1 MLNYKK
7 QINRLYLSSLLN
19 ELSITGAWVAI
30 LAARGFSLVQ
40 IGLAET
46 IFHATSLLFE
56 IPSGALA
63 DVVGRKNSL
72 ILSCLS
78 SITGCLIMALTNGFG
93 GVCVSFIFHALGYNF
108 ASGSGDALAYD
119 SLKLV
124 KKEELYER
132 YSSNQLIIYR
142 ITSGL
147 STLLAGVALLLGY
160 RTAYLISVVNHVL
173 ALIVIF
179 GLKEVSHTDA
189 QASDEGKSEACRIGD
204 ILATAPKTAAEK
216 KDHCTLI
223 KMAGTFADSLKF
235 LWKNKKAAALMFANS
250 FVGAF
255 DILLLFFLQSKLR
268 ESGLSDSLLGVAL
281 FIMEMGGI
289 LGSKLILKMQ
299 KCRYAV
305 IFLLGTLGV
314 LTGIL
319 LEHTGIALVM
329 TLGGFISAV
338 ADDALQVRTDVK
350 LQDMFSSSQRATL
363 ISISSFTFSVI
374 MIVLSPLAG
383 WVFTVW

>member
-1 MLNYKK
+1 MLNFSYKK

-78 SITGCLIMALTNGFG
+78 SITGCLIMALSNGFG
-93 GVCVSFIFHALGYNF
+93 GVCFSFVFHALGYNF
-108 ASGSGDALAYD
+108 ASGSNDALAYD
-119 SLKLV
+119 SLKLAR
-124 KKEELYER
+124 KEGLYER
-132 YSSNQLIIYR
+132 YSSNQMIIYR

-147 STLLAGVALLLGY
+147 STLLAGVALLIGY
-160 RTAYLISVVNHVL
+160 RMAYLISVINHVL
-173 ALIVIF
+173 SLIVIL
-179 GLKEVSHTDA
+179 GLKEVSHTDD
-189 QASDEGKSEACRIGD
+189 QISDEGKIAPYEMPETDPRTKSGKKEQC
-204 ILATAPKTAAEK
+204 ILV
-216 KDHCTLI
+216 
-223 KMAGTFADSLKF
+223 KMAGTFSESLKF
-235 LWKNKKAAALMFANS
+235 LWGNKKAAALMFANS

-268 ESGLSDSLLGVAL
+268 DSGLGDSWLGIAL

-319 LEHTGIALVM
+319 LEHTGIAVVM

>member
-1 MLNYKK
+1 
-7 QINRLYLSSLLN
+7 
-19 ELSITGAWVAI
+19 
-30 LAARGFSLVQ
+30 
-40 IGLAET
+40 
-46 IFHATSLLFE
+46 
-56 IPSGALA
+56 
-63 DVVGRKNSL
+63 
-72 ILSCLS
+72 
-78 SITGCLIMALTNGFG
+78 
-93 GVCVSFIFHALGYNF
+93 
-108 ASGSGDALAYD
+108 
-119 SLKLV
+119 
-124 KKEELYER
+124 
-132 YSSNQLIIYR
+132 
-142 ITSGL
+142 
-147 STLLAGVALLLGY
+147 
-160 RTAYLISVVNHVL
+160 
-173 ALIVIF
+173 
-179 GLKEVSHTDA
+179 
-189 QASDEGKSEACRIGD
+189 
-204 ILATAPKTAAEK
+204 EK
-216 KDHCTLI
+216 KDHCILI

-268 ESGLSDSLLGVAL
+268 DSGLGDSWLGIAL

-319 LEHTGIALVM
+319 LEHTGIAVVM